1 MGAVALSTSTSA
13 SSLLAAFSGN
23 TSTNLRRCRVL
34 LSAVLLSAANSATH
48 LLSRLSNISLVRS
61 GRPTSWGARELN
73 TGPATAPN
81 CLQQRMCYLPR
92 LWCAEWRVT
101 HWELNLAALC
111 SSLSSCSR
119 TRAKL
124 AAASLAATVSASL
137 YTWTNQRGVLWSG
150 DQSEGSIVV
159 R

>member
-1 MGAVALSTSTSA
+1 M
-13 SSLLAAFSGN
+13 
-23 TSTNLRRCRVL
+23 
-34 LSAVLLSAANSATH
+34 LLSAANSATH
-48 LLSRLSNISLVRS
+48 LLSRLSNISFVRS

-81 CLQQRMCYLPR
+81 CLQQEMCYLPR

-137 YTWTNQRGVLWSG
+137 YTWTNQRGVLWSN
-150 DQSEGSIVV
+150 DQSEESIMV

>member
-81 CLQQRMCYLPR
+81 CLQQECYLPR
-92 LWCAEWRVT
+92 LWCAVWRVT

-111 SSLSSCSR
+111 SSLSSGSR

-137 YTWTNQRGVLWSG
+137 
-150 DQSEGSIVV
+150 
-159 R
+159 